1 MENDWKGIKILI
13 VEDDKSSLMFFKL
26 AIKQTGAT
34 ILTAVNG
41 EQAIETVKNNK
52 DIDVIIMDIHMPKM
66 NGLEAT
72 RIIKNINSKIGIIIQ
87 TAYVLEHTKEECYEA
102 GSDIFIEKPMSLI
115 TLISSIN
122 DLLNKK

>member
-41 EQAIETVKNNK
+41 EQAIEIVKNNK

-72 RIIKNINSKIGIIIQ
+72 SIIKNINSKIGIIIQ
-87 TAYVLEHTKEECYEA
+87 TAYVLEHTKEESYKA
-102 GSDIFIEKPMSLI
+102 GSDIFLEKPVSLI